1 MVEMLLDGV
10 FWRMSRFL
18 RVSDR
23 HQVQSAQF
31 FFRVSF
37 FGWTVDRTRVTARL
51 LGLNGDSN
59 GGNVRHRSIF
69 RDFVSRCS
77 VFLMVYFDVRLLIFA
92 FAIICFFAI
101 FCRYILGEFERIIRH
116 FEAVTRV
123 DCYLVSVYKGIFVDI
138 CQF

>member
-59 GGNVRHRSIF
+59 GGNVGHRSILC
-69 RDFVSRCS
+69 DFVSRCS
-77 VFLMVYFDVRLLIFA
+77 VFLPLFECIFA
-92 FAIICFFAI
+92 RFCILYLPFFAI
-101 FCRYILGEFERIIRH
+101 FCRYILGEFERI
-116 FEAVTRV
+116 
-123 DCYLVSVYKGIFVDI
+123 
-138 CQF
+138 

>member
-59 GGNVRHRSIF
+59 GGNVGHRSIF
-69 RDFVSRCS
+69 CDFVSRCS
-77 VFLMVYFDVRLLIFA
+77 VLLVILDVYLLIL
-92 FAIICFFAI
+92 CVHYLPFFAI
-101 FCRYILGEFERIIRH
+101 FCRYILGEFERI
-116 FEAVTRV
+116 
-123 DCYLVSVYKGIFVDI
+123 
-138 CQF
+138 

>member
-1 MVEMLLDGV
+1 MRRLLAGRRV
-10 FWRMSRFL
+10 FR

-31 FFRVSF
+31 FFWVSF

-77 VFLMVYFDVRLLIFA
+77 VFLMVYFDVHLLVLRLLLFA
-92 FAIICFFAI
+92 FLPF
-101 FCRYILGEFERIIRH
+101 
-116 FEAVTRV
+116 
-123 DCYLVSVYKGIFVDI
+123 FVDI
-138 CQF
+138 FWVNLNVL